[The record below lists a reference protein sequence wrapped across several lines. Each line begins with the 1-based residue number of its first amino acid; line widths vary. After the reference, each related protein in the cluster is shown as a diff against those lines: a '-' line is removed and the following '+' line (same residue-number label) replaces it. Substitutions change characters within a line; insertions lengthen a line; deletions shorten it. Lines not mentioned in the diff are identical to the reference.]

1 MTFETIEKKALNA
14 VEIIQEL
21 KKYNFDDLY
30 LWLSVVSIH
39 PSNQNYGLRI
49 DLLLGLLLSIPSE
62 DFKGQKFGRNECCSL
77 VNSYWELTNP
87 YFISLEDFN
96 PFNQLD
102 LIPFF
107 WEQNRYYYFY
117 GTYERPH
124 EYLKTF
130 SDFYCRSGTT
140 SKETESIRMYLKISL
155 EFQTLLLKK
164 IFANKESK
172 QQSDKFYVPSESYY
186 NSLSTCFIIQNKS
199 KKYFKDMPPFK
210 TGPLTNPET
219 IMNNILTST
228 FYDSLFVKS
237 KKHDYMLWPS
247 GHIEALYRISK
258 DIVDRIPEEEILL
271 KSKQNK
277 LRRICS
283 QFFTIKAIIDG
294 VYATEKSNMVEDFDV
309 VSVVD
314 GSKIILFKIVK
325 TDDESGFLNEV
336 NICKQ
341 KVNGICEAI
350 SKCDIIGIRYVTSPS
365 KIYGIPSKEV
375 ELFTIF
381 VYQRDTLAD
390 FALKIGRGDLSETD
404 KIIELKDIEQLFNL
418 LSGPL
423 SFIKFIRN
431 DNELISK
438 VSCLSVDFLDRV
450 IYYIDNKE
458 SYLSQGLLPN
468 FILFQ
473 PHSWSDYYTN
483 HLHEK
488 YKDNIYELLNRN
500 GLDTFNKIKSLG
512 DNRYGCM
519 DSAYLDCG
527 HVVKLDGDKLI
538 FISLPP
544 QGFFCESFE
553 IQTAEFITDLYSYYI
568 SKLEESLREFLK
580 ENRIIL
586 PQFSLI
592 IVLPKSYVKRKNIGY
607 IMNDRSLFNDEP
619 LAIRTGKVKNESGLR
634 TIVVYDYNKLED
646 LFAPSDSSGERLFVS
661 KYLKS
666 LLLYYCKTL
675 SLPELEKFAKNYVE
689 QNILKHRKG
698 FAFESQRVSNPK
710 LDSYRN
716 YDKIQDVDISKLNQE
731 VAQYLSK
738 SNVKTGKYE
747 NEDALK
753 LLSLIYD
760 FLEKHIED
768 ELAKYSKS
776 LLLHAYQ
783 QLEYALGEEYKLL
796 HRAGFDSTKFVEYD
810 VVDRILEE
818 RYENH
823 KSIIAIKF
831 IISSILKIN
840 LRGDNIINQEKWN
853 YIHAL
858 SSIIQTISI
867 MYECIKYSVIPH
879 YISINERYEFDIV
892 SEQETVDFAKFRY
905 AETEEKI
912 QSRKFQV
919 LKEKNIGS
927 VKEKHEDNKSY
938 YEKLEKYFLKR
949 YGFRFN
955 DMLTVLVA
963 LSHCGIK
970 CNGFEPLNIVK
981 EKEMYAYLNKEI
993 IDCPNEKELKKIIAF
1008 LSLDFDTYKG
1018 KRFFMYHLFKSENRF
1033 NLRPIISLGQ
1043 GEYCF
1048 GNQMCDTSAL
1058 IWGGSVGSGNYVN
1071 DCDSELNLIL
1081 ESYRRLL
1088 DNQLEKDAEK
1098 KCVEI
1103 LGKENVESRILNFK
1117 RLSKIFPKR
1126 PDCGEIDLL
1135 VINRKTKT
1143 INVMDVKNRI
1153 RSFRPYDIAM
1163 EVNLFLTGKKSYL
1176 AKLIKKEKFIKENIK
1191 QVLEHFNIKESEGWK
1206 TKSAFIVSQIYPM
1219 SYYKKKAVD
1228 FVILEKI
1235 QEYLVHDI
1243 D

>member
-1 MTFETIEKKALNA
+1 MNA

-30 LWLSVVSIH
+30 LWFSVVSIH
-39 PSNQNYGLRI
+39 PSNQKYGLRI
-49 DLLLGLLLSIPSE
+49 DLLFGLLLSIPAG
-62 DFKGQKFGRNECCSL
+62 DFNGQKFGRDECCNL
-77 VNSYWELTNP
+77 LNSYLELTNP
-87 YFISLEDFN
+87 YFVTLEDFN

-107 WEQNRYYYFY
+107 WEQNCYYYFY

-124 EYLKTF
+124 EYLEIFSEIYCKT
-130 SDFYCRSGTT
+130 DFISE
-140 SKETESIRMYLKISL
+140 ETERIRKYLKCSL
-155 EFQTLLLKK
+155 DFQTLLLKK
-164 IFANKESK
+164 MLTNEESK
-172 QQSDKFYVPSESYY
+172 QQSDKFFVPSESYY
-186 NSLSTCFIIQNKS
+186 DDFSPCFIIEEKS
-199 KKYFKDMPPFK
+199 KKYFTAMVPFK
-210 TGPLTNPET
+210 TISSANPET
-219 IMNNILTST
+219 LMNSIMTST
-228 FYDSLFVKS
+228 FFDSLFVKS
-237 KKHDYMLWPS
+237 AKNDYMLWPS
-247 GHIEALYRISK
+247 GHIEAVYRLSK
-258 DIVDRIPEEEILL
+258 NIVDKVPEQEILL
-271 KSKQNK
+271 TSKQRK

-283 QFFTIKAIIDG
+283 QFFTIKAIIEG
-294 VYATEKSNMVEDFDV
+294 VHKNDASNMVEDFDV
-309 VSVVD
+309 VAVVD
-314 GSKIILFKIVK
+314 GAKIILFRLIRA
-325 TDDESGFLNEV
+325 DRESKLTEE
-336 NICKQ
+336 IKCYKQ
-341 KVNGICEAI
+341 KVNKIRETI
-350 SKCDIIGIRYVTSPS
+350 SKDDITGIRYATTPS
-365 KIYGIPSKEV
+365 RIYGIPSQEV

-381 VYQRDTLAD
+381 VYQKETLAD
-390 FALKIGRGDLSETD
+390 FAIKVNREDIKETD
-404 KIIELKDIEQLFNL
+404 KIVALKDIEQLFKL
-418 LSGPL
+418 LSKPL

-431 DNELISK
+431 DNELLSK
-438 VSCLSVDFLDRV
+438 VRCLSVDYLDRV
-450 IYYIDNKE
+450 IYYIENKE

-473 PHSWSDYYTN
+473 PHSWSDYYN
-483 HLHEK
+483 HHLYEK
-488 YKDNIYELLNRN
+488 YKDNIYELLNKN
-500 GLDTFNKIKSLG
+500 SLDTFNEIRRLG
-512 DNRYGCM
+512 NNRYSCL
-519 DSAYLDCG
+519 DSAYLDGG
-527 HVVKLDGDKLI
+527 HAVKLDGGKLI

-580 ENRIIL
+580 KNRIVL
-586 PQFSLI
+586 PQLSLI
-592 IVLPKSYVKRKNIGY
+592 IVLPKSYVKRESIGY
-607 IMNDRSLFNDEP
+607 IINDRSLFNDEP
-619 LAIRTGKVKNESGLR
+619 LSVRTGKVKNESGLR
-634 TIVVYDYNKLED
+634 TIVAYDHNKLEG

-666 LLLYYCKTL
+666 LLLYYCKNL
-675 SLPELEKFAKNYVE
+675 SLSELEKLVQDYIE
-689 QNILKHRKG
+689 QNIPKHRKG

-716 YDKIQDVDISKLNQE
+716 YDKIQDVDISKINQE
-731 VAQYLSK
+731 TAQYLSK
-738 SNVKTGKYE
+738 SHVKTGKYE
-747 NEDALK
+747 GEDALK
-753 LLSLIYD
+753 ILSLIYD

-768 ELAKYSKS
+768 KLAKYSRN
-776 LLLHAYQ
+776 LLFHAYQ

-796 HRAGFDSTKFVEYD
+796 HRAGLDSTKFVEYD
-810 VVDRILEE
+810 VVDRILEK

-840 LRGDNIINQEKWN
+840 PMGDNIINQETWN

-858 SSIIQTISI
+858 SSVIQTISI

-892 SEQETVDFAKFRY
+892 SEQEMVDFEKFRY

-927 VKEKHEDNKSY
+927 VKGKHEDNKSY

-981 EKEMYAYLNKEI
+981 ENEMYAYLNKEI

-1008 LSLDFDTYKG
+1008 LSVDFDTYKG
-1018 KRFFMYHLFKSENRF
+1018 ERFFMYHLFKSENRF
-1033 NLRPIISLGQ
+1033 NLKPIISLGQ

-1048 GNQMCDTSAL
+1048 GSQMCDTSAL

-1088 DNQLEKDAEK
+1088 DNQLEKNAEK
-1098 KCVEI
+1098 KCAEI

-1117 RLSKIFPKR
+1117 RLSKAFPTR
-1126 PDCGEIDLL
+1126 PPCGEIDLL

-1153 RSFRPYDIAM
+1153 RRFRPYDIAM
-1163 EVNLFLTGKKSYL
+1163 EVSLFLTGKKSYL
-1176 AKLIKKEKFIKENIK
+1176 AKLIEKEKFIKENIK

-1228 FVILEKI
+1228 FVVLEKI
-1235 QEYLVHDI
+1235 QEYLKL
-1243 D
+1243 